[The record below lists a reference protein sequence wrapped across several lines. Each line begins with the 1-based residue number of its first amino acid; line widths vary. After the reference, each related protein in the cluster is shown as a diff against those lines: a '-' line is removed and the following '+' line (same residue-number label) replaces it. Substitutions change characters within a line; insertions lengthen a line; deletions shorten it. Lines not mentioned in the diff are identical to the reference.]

1 MRSDQVAEVLSQLGF
16 GERVDLTGEVTTQT
30 PDGAGVGGNGLGLK
44 PLEFEALQM
53 QLALPIEVHI
63 KCLFHAGL
71 SSR

>member
-44 PLEFEALQM
+44 PLEFEVLQI
-53 QLALPIEVHI
+53 ARPDPIHLICIIQV
-63 KCLFHAGL
+63 
-71 SSR
+71 